1 VTDGPRPAHR
11 VPLAEGWEV
20 WRDAVVR
27 GAGFPASGLLELESP
42 RAAAAADRVLAG
54 GDLAELRRAVELDMA
69 EVTDTVHAI
78 AGRPR
83 FLEAVLWQNRPAVRT
98 TLGLPPRRSPA
109 RDRKQRRR
117 EAMVARYWYR
127 YCGKNDSIG
136 FFGPVAWVEVAGPG
150 AGTEVRHG
158 DGLEASRHVRFEVW
172 ALQRL
177 AARIEEDPAIRPWL
191 APRLAVEAYLDGDV
205 VRQPR
210 RPPARLTEGEAE
222 VLRRCDGLRPAR
234 EIAAEVVGR
243 PGGGLRREA
252 DVLLLLDNLRRR
264 GVVIWGLQ
272 VPVGPCPEQSLRTA
286 LARICDEETRERGLA
301 ALAEL
306 EAGRDHLRTAAG
318 PDRVD
323 AAMGDLDG
331 VFQRLTGSAP
341 ARSPGEAYGARTVVY
356 LQCARD
362 LEARFGPA
370 VLEPMAKPLA
380 LLLEGARWLTWRAAG
395 AYREALR
402 DVYRDL
408 AADARGAPVEMSDL
422 WFWSQAA
429 LFGTGPRPIDAVLD
443 EFRARWF
450 DVLGLAGAAGPDG
463 AREIRHAVDDL
474 RPLVAE
480 RFAAGPPGWPGARY
494 HSPDLQ
500 LGAATVDDLAAGRF
514 EAVLGELHIACNPL
528 DSAAFVVH
536 HPDAPELVRQ
546 VELDLTEPSVV
557 PLLPD
562 DWPRNTGH
570 TRNLLTPAR
579 DLRFAF
585 APAPPDGGPNRTL
598 ALAELVVEEAQGRLM
613 VRSRDGSVALEVIHF
628 LGELLSLV
636 VLDGFR
642 VLWSGA
648 RRPAGRMP
656 RVRVGGLVVMR
667 ESWSLPVESVGF
679 PTEADEAARYLAA
692 RRWAAE
698 RGMPRFVFAG
708 VPGEIKPFFVDLGSV
723 VSVNLLTTSLRRARQ
738 AGLAGERLTVT
749 EMLPTPEQAW
759 LPDGEGAGCCSE
771 LRLLLVDVR

>member
-1 VTDGPRPAHR
+1 
-11 VPLAEGWEV
+11 
-20 WRDAVVR
+20 
-27 GAGFPASGLLELESP
+27 
-42 RAAAAADRVLAG
+42 
-54 GDLAELRRAVELDMA
+54 
-69 EVTDTVHAI
+69 
-78 AGRPR
+78 
-83 FLEAVLWQNRPAVRT
+83 RT
-98 TLGLPPRRSPA
+98 TIGLPPRREPA

-150 AGTEVRHG
+150 VDTDVRHG
-158 DGLEASRHVRFEVW
+158 ARLEASRDVRFEAW
-172 ALQRL
+172 AVQRL
-177 AARIEEDPAIRPWL
+177 AARLEDDPSIRPWL
-191 APRLAVEAYLDGDV
+191 APRLAVEVHVEGDL

-222 VLRRCDGLRPAR
+222 VLRRCDGGRPAR
-234 EIAAEVVGR
+234 QIAAEVAGR

-264 GVVIWGLQ
+264 GIVTWGLR
-272 VPVGPCPEQSLRTA
+272 VPVGPRPERSLRA
-286 LARICDEETRERGLA
+286 DLERIGDREVRERGLA

-306 EAGRDHLRTAAG
+306 EAGRDRLRAAVG
-318 PDRVD
+318 PDRID
-323 AAMGDLDG
+323 AAMGDLDD
-331 VFQRLTGSAP
+331 VFRRLTSTAP
-341 ARSPGEAYGARTVVY
+341 ARSPGEAYGARTLVY
-356 LQCARD
+356 LQCGRD
-362 LEARFGPA
+362 LRARFGGA
-370 VLEPMAKPLA
+370 VLAPLAEPLA

-402 DVYRDL
+402 GVYRDL

-443 EFRARWF
+443 DFRARWF
-450 DVLGLAGAAGPDG
+450 DVLGLTGPVEG
-463 AREIRHAVDDL
+463 REIRHAVEDL
-474 RPLVAE
+474 RPAVGE

-500 LGAATVDDLAAGRF
+500 LGAASVADLAAGRV
-514 EAVLGELHIACNPL
+514 EAVLGELHVACNPL

-536 HPDAPELVRQ
+536 HPDPPALVRQ
-546 VELDLTEPSVV
+546 VQVDLPEASVV

-570 TRNLLTPAR
+570 TRAMLTPPR

-585 APAPPDGGPNRTL
+585 APARPDDGPNRTL
-598 ALAELVVEEAQGRLM
+598 ALAELLVEETHGRLV

-642 VLWSGA
+642 VLWSGEG
-648 RRPAGRMP
+648 RPAGRMP
-656 RVRVGGLVVMR
+656 RVRVGGLVVTR
-667 ESWSLPVESVGF
+667 ESWSVPLDGVGF
-679 PTEADEAARYLAA
+679 PAEADEAARYLAA
-692 RRWAAE
+692 RRWAAGW
-698 RGMPRFVFAG
+698 GMPRFVFAS
-708 VPGEIKPFFVDLGSV
+708 VPGEVKPYFVDLRSV
-723 VSVNLLTTSLRRARQ
+723 TSVNLLTTSLRRARQ
-738 AGLAGERLTVT
+738 AGLDQGRLTVT
-749 EMLPTPEQAW
+749 EMLPTPDQAW
-759 LPDGEGAGCCSE
+759 LPDGEGGGCCSE
-771 LRLLLVDVR
+771 LRLLLVDTRSVG